1 MCGVDKIVVN
11 TARFFFFFFA
21 DKGLDDQIVET
32 VASLAIVCQFLWV
45 VAVNDLSMSEKGVIM
60 GRMFVSLCGVH

>member
-1 MCGVDKIVVN
+1 MVVN
-11 TARFFFFFFA
+11 SARFFSLA

-45 VAVNDLSMSEKGVIM
+45 VPMNDLSMSEKGVIM
-60 GRMFVSLCGVH
+60 GRMFASLCGVH